1 MNYLQQIQDAC
12 LSAILLF
19 KFHTNLDSTFVAIIK
34 QYTTMALQEELES
47 QGGWLFRY
55 RSFLPLAVLGVGI
68 LVQFFTIRT
77 SGFMFF
83 AVLPY
88 WYGYECLFLMISL
101 IGAFFPSFGR
111 FKSSCLPFSWKKVV
125 KKEKNGV
132 FALFL
137 LFSLFDYI
145 VAWQTVNVALNKKTY
160 DLSEN
165 IAQSGGSLLDAMKN
179 LPGVTTN
186 HEGKLLL
193 RGSDKVTILI
203 DRRHGFLL
211 N

>member
-1 MNYLQQIQDAC
+1 MFVPYDKFNWDILPIFRPFQK
-12 LSAILLF
+12 LLF
-19 KFHTNLDSTFVAIIK
+19 TVF
-34 QYTTMALQEELES
+34 LEK
-47 QGGWLFRY
+47 GG
-55 RSFLPLAVLGVGI
+55 
-68 LVQFFTIRT
+68 Q
-77 SGFMFF
+77 
-83 AVLPY
+83 
-88 WYGYECLFLMISL
+88 
-101 IGAFFPSFGR
+101 
-111 FKSSCLPFSWKKVV
+111 
-125 KKEKNGV
+125 KEKNGV

-193 RGSDKVTILI
+193 RGSDKIAILI
-203 DRRHGFLL
+203 DGRHGFLL